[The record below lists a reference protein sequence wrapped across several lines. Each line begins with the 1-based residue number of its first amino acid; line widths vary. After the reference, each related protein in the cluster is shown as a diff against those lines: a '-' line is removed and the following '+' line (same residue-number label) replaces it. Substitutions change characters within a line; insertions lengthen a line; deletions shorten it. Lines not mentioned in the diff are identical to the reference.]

1 MYRAAAELC
10 FFCANRTTGRSI
22 DARSSKRTQ
31 DKGTSTRSQVSRV
44 EQQSSVIRR
53 SFVYPHRCTLP
64 SQHAQ
69 HFEHLCKCVVLR
81 QIAPC

>member
-1 MYRAAAELC
+1 MYMYVYMCMYVYIMAF
-10 FFCANRTTGRSI
+10 FFCAISCTRCF
-22 DARSSKRTQ
+22 ASSY
-31 DKGTSTRSQVSRV
+31 
-44 EQQSSVIRR
+44 IRR

-69 HFEHLCKCVVLR
+69 HFQHLCKCIVLR